1 MAASGER
8 EHKRLRR
15 SKPEYY
21 WKQME
26 DEFAEA
32 QYPKMFMKVKHLS
45 TNARILLKMQE
56 IALKK
61 AVASGK
67 WQETGEGGRGKS
79 G

>member
-1 MAASGER
+1 
-8 EHKRLRR
+8 
-15 SKPEYY
+15 
-21 WKQME
+21 ME

-67 WQETGEGGRGKS
+67 
-79 G
+79 